1 MAIAIAGLAVTAFI
15 GFRHHESHLLQL
27 SSLQGAMLVGAA
39 VGALL
44 FWQIQDFSPQHWY
57 IVCVFI
63 IVSYCLPL
71 VSWLNAIQGTVASR
85 VASASV
91 VLVSLIR
98 LCHGIGAFTFPEP
111 VNRALSYIT
120 GTTITTPTK
129 SNDLTEKRQL
139 VSYLRQQTKGRRLVY
154 FAAASDNLNS
164 TLPLSTCLP
173 ECTVSPFPVANADV
187 DSYSGF
193 NMQFFDAQYVVVSRP
208 VSLHMNPDNEQ
219 LVTTLNKTV
228 QDSSSVVG
236 KHYTKMKSFTLDHG
250 VTAIVYARTAKYSRT
265 DIQQVAK
272 IIGNLDSPSRSLFR
286 QQFREYLASQEH

>member
-1 MAIAIAGLAVTAFI
+1 M
-15 GFRHHESHLLQL
+15 
-27 SSLQGAMLVGAA
+27 
-39 VGALL
+39 
-44 FWQIQDFSPQHWY
+44 
-57 IVCVFI
+57 
-63 IVSYCLPL
+63 
-71 VSWLNAIQGTVASR
+71 
-85 VASASV
+85 
-91 VLVSLIR
+91 
-98 LCHGIGAFTFPEP
+98 
-111 VNRALSYIT
+111 NRALSYIT

-129 SNDLTEKRQL
+129 SNDLTEKRPL

-250 VTAIVYARTAKYSRT
+250 VTAIVYARTAKSCSTCCFTNGCRYSCAVNSRT
-265 DIQQVAK
+265 LIAW
-272 IIGNLDSPSRSLFR
+272 
-286 QQFREYLASQEH
+286 